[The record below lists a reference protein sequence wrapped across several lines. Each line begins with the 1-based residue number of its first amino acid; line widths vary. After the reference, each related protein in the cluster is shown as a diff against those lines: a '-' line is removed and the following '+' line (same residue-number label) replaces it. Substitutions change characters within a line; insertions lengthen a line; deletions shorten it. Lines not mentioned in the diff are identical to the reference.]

1 MRPLITVL
9 IVLLLLAIPA
19 NAQCPGG
26 KCPVPEVAA
35 CDRDCDNCD
44 GCQELVPIPEAAGYR
59 CPVGPRRPSVR
70 RPALVLQ
77 RRLPTLRCRVRC

>member
-35 CDRDCDNCD
+35 CDRDCDYC
-44 GCQELVPIPEAAGYR
+44 EEVMVLVPEPGTLLLLAGLPIALLLWR
-59 CPVGPRRPSVR
+59 RRRP
-70 RPALVLQ
+70 
-77 RRLPTLRCRVRC
+77 T